1 MKMIPVHWHFTR
13 GEHAVDCG
21 LCVDSGEQAWR
32 NREEAQ
38 QLFSR
43 RSPWCQR
50 PKGSALHPQPYA
62 QGLWSRICFL
72 GLITIVL
79 LSTLQKFPGATCDLG
94 RYALLCGSHC
104 LKPRL
109 PGCPG
114 CISVSSFWNC
124 YLCDTVVKHGVIQ
137 NTLTQE
143 GTTGKSLCILS
154 NYCFPHYIIC

>member
-1 MKMIPVHWHFTR
+1 MLWTADCVLTVGSKR
-13 GEHAVDCG
+13 GG
-21 LCVDSGEQAWR
+21 TGKRLSS
-32 NREEAQ
+32 
-38 QLFSR
+38 FS
-43 RSPWCQR
+43 PGGPHWCQR
-50 PKGSALHPQPYA
+50 PKGSALHPHPYA

-79 LSTLQKFPGATCDLG
+79 LSTSQKFPGATCDLG
-94 RYALLCGSHC
+94 RYTLLCGSHC